1 LDHLRNYFV
10 RNYFDGGP
18 LVVPVEGQGCEV
30 PVEPEVPAVPFFDA
44 VPVVDED
51 EVPAL
56 APAEGET
63 EPGAVCELLLL
74 PAIPVVPVEFPVV
87 LLLPVVP
94 AIVPQ
99 LPLEEVELLGFV
111 IEG

>member
-1 LDHLRNYFV
+1 
-10 RNYFDGGP
+10 
-18 LVVPVEGQGCEV
+18 
-30 PVEPEVPAVPFFDA
+30 
-44 VPVVDED
+44 
-51 EVPAL
+51 
-56 APAEGET
+56 
-63 EPGAVCELLLL
+63 LL
-74 PAIPVVPVEFPVV
+74 PAIPVVPVEFPEV

>member
-1 LDHLRNYFV
+1 LVHLRNYFV

-30 PVEPEVPAVPFFDA
+30 PVEEVPAVPFFDA

-56 APAEGET
+56 APAEGES

-74 PAIPVVPVEFPVV
+74 PAIPVVPVEFPEV
-87 LLLPVVP
+87 LLPGVP

-111 IEG
+111 MEG